1 MLGELLRA
9 EALSGDAAAAP
20 RQGGGPGPP
29 PPPPPRPPPLLP
41 RRTMAWCGQRV
52 CDGHERLPVKG
63 ADTRTVLWA
72 RGGRS
77 CAVLFRQGGAGL
89 PARESSTAPRAAH

>member
-20 RQGGGPGPP
+20 RQGGGAAPP
-29 PPPPPRPPPLLP
+29 SPPLLP